1 MRNFD
6 IVMNICTSIIVPLFL
21 YSLVH
26 NKRERIIYLACSLY
40 AIIEF
45 LYIENLSILFGLSK
59 GLYEFFNILLCLLF
73 FLVASKQSFL
83 ENLFLSCVPSLI
95 LMTTDLIMQFII
107 IQSGTVNL
115 MGAIIENRFV
125 IFTITNLSNILL
137 FFLFS
142 LAYRK
147 FYPYIQKTMYVLLSI
162 VVFLCALLIN
172 RFEDL
177 LQSSPTEMT
186 QFPVIPTFILL
197 CITLIF
203 IFSQIIYAQAHTE
216 TERAKLALQEETSY
230 LNTAIREKE
239 RYFEELKHNV
249 QLFLQ
254 LLKTNADKQEIERKA
269 QQLENLSDAET
280 AIPLFQSTA
289 FSAALYNLRRN
300 TTADIKTTYLCSKQF
315 AIDEPDM
322 YLILSALFERIAK
335 QAATQSSIHITA
347 EELETNCR
355 MTIDYSS
362 SSPQSEFPETIH
374 RIMKKYGAVINIQ
387 SHQDHITIT
396 LLIPL
401 EKDTK
406 PMHDVL

>member
-26 NKRERIIYLACSLY
+26 NKKERIIYIACSFY

-45 LYIENLSILFGLSK
+45 LYIENLSVLFGLSK

-107 IQSGTVNL
+107 IQSGAINL
-115 MGAIIENRFV
+115 MDAIIENRFV

-142 LAYRK
+142 LSYRK
-147 FYPYIQKTMYVLLSI
+147 FYSYIQKTMYILLSI

-172 RFEDL
+172 RFEEL
-177 LQSSPTEMT
+177 LQSSPAEMT
-186 QFPVIPTFILL
+186 QFPVIPAFIVL
-197 CITLIF
+197 CIILIF
-203 IFSQIIYAQAHTE
+203 VFSRIIYAQAHSE

-254 LLKTNADKQEIERKA
+254 LLQTNADKQEIERKA

-289 FSAALYNLRRN
+289 FPLHY
-300 TTADIKTTYLCSKQF
+300 
-315 AIDEPDM
+315 
-322 YLILSALFERIAK
+322 
-335 QAATQSSIHITA
+335 
-347 EELETNCR
+347 
-355 MTIDYSS
+355 TI
-362 SSPQSEFPETIH
+362 
-374 RIMKKYGAVINIQ
+374 
-387 SHQDHITIT
+387 
-396 LLIPL
+396 
-401 EKDTK
+401 
-406 PMHDVL
+406 